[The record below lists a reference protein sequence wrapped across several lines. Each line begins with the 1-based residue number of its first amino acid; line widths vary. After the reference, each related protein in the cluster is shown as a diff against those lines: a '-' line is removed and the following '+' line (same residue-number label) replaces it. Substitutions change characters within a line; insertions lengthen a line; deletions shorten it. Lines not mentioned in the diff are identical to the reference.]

1 MGCDIHMYAEKYN
14 REDNKW
20 EKVGNEFISEYGIYS
35 VTKHIENEVGCDTKI
50 AENILN
56 KYIDDS
62 YDKNSNPK
70 NIQEKLEKY
79 VFNNLNENLPPKDT
93 EVSWLESELEGK
105 LPNIY
110 TCTPYDGRNY
120 ELFGVLAGVRSNEFN
135 PIDYPRGL
143 PEDVNEEIKNEH
155 QEWDVDAHSAT
166 YYTLDELL
174 DSKYRKM
181 SVGEL
186 VELGLKYFFRDVLD
200 TCLKLTDNPSDFR
213 LVFWF
218 DN

>member
-1 MGCDIHMYAEKYN
+1 MGCDIHMFAERYN
-14 REDNKW
+14 RESNKW
-20 EKVGNEFISEYGIYS
+20 EKVGNEFISDYGIYS
-35 VTKHIENEVGCDTKI
+35 ITKYIENEVGCDTKI
-50 AENILN
+50 AQNILN
-56 KYIDDS
+56 KYLDDS
-62 YDKNSNPK
+62 YDKNFKPK

-79 VFNNLNENLPPKDT
+79 VFNYLNENLPPKYSKVNWEDALN
-93 EVSWLESELEGK
+93 ENK
-105 LPNIY
+105 LPNLY

-120 ELFGVLAGVRSNEFN
+120 NLVGVLAGVRSREEGM
-135 PIDYPRGL
+135 IDYPRDL
-143 PEDVNEEIKNEH
+143 PDDLSEEIRDEYMS
-155 QEWDVDAHSAT
+155 WGCDAHSAT

-186 VELGLKYFFRDVLD
+186 AEIRLKYFFKDVLD

>member
-1 MGCDIHMYAEKYN
+1 MGCDIHMFAERYN
-14 REDNKW
+14 RESNKW
-20 EKVGNEFISEYGIYS
+20 EKVGNEFISDYGIYS
-35 VTKHIENEVGCDTKI
+35 ITKYIENEVGCDTKI
-50 AENILN
+50 AQNILN
-56 KYIDDS
+56 KYLDDS
-62 YDKNSNPK
+62 YDKNFKPK

-79 VFNNLNENLPPKDT
+79 VFNYLDENLPPKYSKVNWEDALN
-93 EVSWLESELEGK
+93 ENK
-105 LPNIY
+105 LPNLY

-120 ELFGVLAGVRSNEFN
+120 NLFGVLAGVRSREEGM
-135 PIDYPRGL
+135 IDYPRDL
-143 PEDVNEEIKNEH
+143 PDDLSEEIRDEYMS
-155 QEWDVDAHSAT
+155 WGCDAHSAT

-186 VELGLKYFFRDVLD
+186 AEIRLKYFFKDVLD

>member
-1 MGCDIHMYAEKYN
+1 MGCDIHMFAEKYN
-14 REDNKW
+14 RENNQW
-20 EKVGNEFISEYGIYS
+20 EKVGNEFLSDYSIYS
-35 VTKHIENEVGCDTKI
+35 ITKHIENEIGCDTKL

-56 KYIDDS
+56 KYLDDS
-62 YDKNSNPK
+62 YDKNLNPK

-79 VFNNLNENLPPKDT
+79 IFNYLNENLPPKDKV
-93 EVSWLESELEGK
+93 VSWSEVEFDGK
-105 LPNIY
+105 LPNLY
-110 TCTPYDGRNY
+110 TDTPYDGRNY
-120 ELFGVLAGVRSNEFN
+120 ELFGVLAGVRSREYNM
-135 PIDYPRGL
+135 IDYPRYL
-143 PEDVNEEIKNEH
+143 PNDVSKEIKYEH
-155 QEWDVDAHSAT
+155 ERWGIDAHSTT

-186 VELGLKYFFRDVLD
+186 AEIRLKYFFKDVLD

>member
-1 MGCDIHMYAEKYN
+1 MGCDIHMFAEKYN
-14 REDNKW
+14 RENNQW
-20 EKVGNEFISEYGIYS
+20 EKVGNEFLSDYSIYS
-35 VTKHIENEVGCDTKI
+35 ITKHIENEIGCDTKI
-50 AENILN
+50 AQNILN
-56 KYIDDS
+56 KYLDDS
-62 YDKNSNPK
+62 YDKNFKPK

-79 VFNNLNENLPPKDT
+79 VFNYLNENLPPKDK
-93 EVSWLESELEGK
+93 EVSWSESEIEGK
-105 LPNIY
+105 LPNLY

-120 ELFGVLAGVRSNEFN
+120 NLFGVLAGVRSREEGM
-135 PIDYPRGL
+135 IDYPRDL
-143 PEDVNEEIKNEH
+143 PDDLSEEIRDEYMS
-155 QEWDVDAHSAT
+155 WGCDAHSAT

-186 VELGLKYFFRDVLD
+186 AEIRLKYFFKDVLD

>member
-1 MGCDIHMYAEKYN
+1 MGCDIHMFAEKYN

-20 EKVGNEFISEYGIYS
+20 EKVGNEFLSDYSIYS
-35 VTKHIENEVGCDTKI
+35 ITKHIENEIGCDTKL

-79 VFNNLNENLPPKDT
+79 VFNYLNENLPPKDT
-93 EVSWLESELEGK
+93 EVSWSESEFEGK
-105 LPNIY
+105 LPNLY
-110 TCTPYDGRNY
+110 TDTPYDGRNY
-120 ELFGVLAGVRSNEFN
+120 VLFGVLAGVRGNEFN
-135 PIDYPRGL
+135 PIDYPRCL
-143 PEDVNEEIKNEH
+143 PNDVSKEIKDEH
-155 QEWDVDAHSAT
+155 ERWGIDAHSAT

-174 DSKYRKM
+174 DSDYRKM

-186 VELGLKYFFRDVLD
+186 VELRLKYFFKDVLD
-200 TCLKLTDNPSDFR
+200 ECLKLTDNPSDFR

>member
-1 MGCDIHMYAEKYN
+1 MGCDIHMFAEKYN
-14 REDNKW
+14 RENNQW
-20 EKVGNEFISEYGIYS
+20 EKVGNEFLSDYSIYS
-35 VTKHIENEVGCDTKI
+35 ITKHIENEIGCDTKI
-50 AENILN
+50 AQNILN
-56 KYIDDS
+56 KYLDDS
-62 YDKNSNPK
+62 YDKNFKPK

-79 VFNNLNENLPPKDT
+79 VFNYLNENLPPKDK
-93 EVSWLESELEGK
+93 EVSWSESEIEGK
-105 LPNIY
+105 LPNLY

-120 ELFGVLAGVRSNEFN
+120 NLFGVLAGVRSREEGM
-135 PIDYPRGL
+135 IDYPRDL
-143 PEDVNEEIKNEH
+143 PDDLSEEIRDEYMS
-155 QEWDVDAHSAT
+155 WGCDAHSAT

-174 DSKYRKM
+174 DSDYRKM

-186 VELGLKYFFRDVLD
+186 AEIRLKYFFKDVLD

>member
-1 MGCDIHMYAEKYN
+1 MGCDIHMYAERYN
-14 REDNKW
+14 REDRKW

-35 VTKHIENEVGCDTKI
+35 VTKHIENEIGCGTKI
-50 AENILN
+50 AQNILN

-62 YDKNSNPK
+62 YDKNLKPK

-79 VFNNLNENLPPKDT
+79 VFNYLNENLPPKDK
-93 EVSWLESELEGK
+93 EVSWLESELEDK

-120 ELFGVLAGVRSNEFN
+120 ELFGVLAGVRSKEFN

-143 PEDVNEEIKNEH
+143 PEDVTEEIKNEH

-186 VELGLKYFFRDVLD
+186 AELRLQYFFKDVLD